1 MVAEK
6 DAERGTERDKDE
18 IKDEKAEKDNA
29 NEINTNDS
37 DAIDE
42 EIENIMFKAAIVAM
56 VIGVIVAAYLIWV
69 TAQESYSALYIYPES
84 YSNYVNPGD
93 TVTFRYGI
101 ASHEIRETK
110 YTVRFYLGNQ
120 LVKTKQIVLKSG
132 EVWEE
137 NESITLPE
145 NITFPTKVRIE
156 ADANGVIYEVH
167 FWLKKKPE

>member
-6 DAERGTERDKDE
+6 DAEDAERGKDE
-18 IKDEKAEKDNA
+18 IEAEEAEKK
-29 NEINTNDS
+29 
-37 DAIDE
+37 DADETDVIDA
-42 EIENIMFKAAIVAM
+42 EIESIMFKAAIVAM
-56 VIGVIVAAYLIWV
+56 IIGVIVAAYLIWV

-101 ASHEIRETK
+101 ASYEIGETK
-110 YTVRFYLGNQ
+110 YTVRIYLGNE
-120 LVKTKQIVLKSG
+120 LVKTKEIVLQSG

-137 NESITLPE
+137 NESITLPK
-145 NITFPTKVRIE
+145 NLTFPTKVRIE